1 MNNWKIGTRIMAGFA
16 AVIAIALTLG
26 LFAYRQIGNISKSS
40 TDISGN
46 SLPSVYVIGEI
57 QAGAEE
63 SMALILEHVISVD
76 KGEMAQTSTA
86 VTFGPGK

>member
-1 MNNWKIGTRIMAGFA
+1 
-16 AVIAIALTLG
+16 
-26 LFAYRQIGNISKSS
+26 
-40 TDISGN
+40 
-46 SLPSVYVIGEI
+46 VIGEI

-86 VTFGPGK
+86 VTFWPGK